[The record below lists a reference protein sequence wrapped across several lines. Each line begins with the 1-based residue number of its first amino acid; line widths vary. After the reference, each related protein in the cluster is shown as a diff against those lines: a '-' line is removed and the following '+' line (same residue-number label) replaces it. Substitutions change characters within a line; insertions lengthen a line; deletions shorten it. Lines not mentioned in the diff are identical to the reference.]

1 MRPIPGLI
9 VELSFM
15 AVLLNLAPET
25 EAQSAGTLGFAATS
39 FSSFEAITNTAV
51 LVTRVGGASGTVTV
65 DFATGNGT
73 ATAGL
78 DYLATNGTLTLSPG
92 QTNASFFITLLPDAL
107 SEGEETLNLSLSNPT
122 GGALLLVS
130 NAVLSIFDRPVPL
143 RFAPTNTFYSPEGNT
158 NVSVFVLREGDAD
171 RKVTVDFAT
180 SDGTATAG
188 LDYIA
193 TNGTLTFGP
202 GQTNSSFS
210 VTLLADALTE
220 GNETVY
226 LILSNPTGGATVNQ
240 PVATLII
247 AEAPPPAAGIGFNTP
262 NYTLSE
268 SAGSALLSVTRGGA
282 TSTTVTVHYETQDG
296 LARAG
301 SDYTAQAGT
310 LTFGPGET
318 LKTISI
324 PILDDDLPEGD
335 ETFTLI
341 LSNPT
346 GGAQLNQPYANITI
360 RNSESFVQ
368 FSPASFT
375 VSEFSGSA
383 WVTVTRTPN
392 DS

>member
-1 MRPIPGLI
+1 MRPNLGLI

-78 DYLATNGTLTLSPG
+78 DYLATNGTLTLGPG
-92 QTNASFFITLLPDAL
+92 QTNASFLI
-107 SEGEETLNLSLSNPT
+107 
-122 GGALLLVS
+122 
-130 NAVLSIFDRPVPL
+130 
-143 RFAPTNTFYSPEGNT
+143 
-158 NVSVFVLREGDAD
+158 
-171 RKVTVDFAT
+171 
-180 SDGTATAG
+180 
-188 LDYIA
+188 
-193 TNGTLTFGP
+193 
-202 GQTNSSFS
+202 
-210 VTLLADALTE
+210 TLLADALTE

-324 PILDDDLPEGD
+324 PILDDDLPE
-335 ETFTLI
+335 
-341 LSNPT
+341 
-346 GGAQLNQPYANITI
+346 
-360 RNSESFVQ
+360 
-368 FSPASFT
+368 
-375 VSEFSGSA
+375 
-383 WVTVTRTPN
+383 
-392 DS
+392 

>member
-1 MRPIPGLI
+1 MRPNLGLI

-78 DYLATNGTLTLSPG
+78 DYLATNGTLTLGPG

-171 RKVTVDFAT
+171 RKVTV
-180 SDGTATAG
+180 
-188 LDYIA
+188 
-193 TNGTLTFGP
+193 
-202 GQTNSSFS
+202 
-210 VTLLADALTE
+210 
-220 GNETVY
+220 
-226 LILSNPTGGATVNQ
+226 
-240 PVATLII
+240 
-247 AEAPPPAAGIGFNTP
+247 
-262 NYTLSE
+262 
-268 SAGSALLSVTRGGA
+268 
-282 TSTTVTVHYETQDG
+282 
-296 LARAG
+296 
-301 SDYTAQAGT
+301 
-310 LTFGPGET
+310 
-318 LKTISI
+318 
-324 PILDDDLPEGD
+324 
-335 ETFTLI
+335 
-341 LSNPT
+341 
-346 GGAQLNQPYANITI
+346 
-360 RNSESFVQ
+360 
-368 FSPASFT
+368 
-375 VSEFSGSA
+375 
-383 WVTVTRTPN
+383 
-392 DS
+392 